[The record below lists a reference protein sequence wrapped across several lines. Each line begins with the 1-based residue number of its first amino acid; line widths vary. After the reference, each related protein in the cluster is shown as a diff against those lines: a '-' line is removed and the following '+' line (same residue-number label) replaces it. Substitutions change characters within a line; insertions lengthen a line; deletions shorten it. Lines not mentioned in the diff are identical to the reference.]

1 MNNKTLSKIVASAL
15 PAICLSTQ
23 ITSDCHAGELL
34 RSIQYEQSKLPQV
47 AQNQV
52 MQNVFKNY
60 DTLNHELKDTLT
72 TIWYNDAGNLLLR
85 RLHKNIKDETQRIT
99 ILWNARDRDGETNLI
114 RYDNFTVYL
123 TKNEFGNCI
132 GYCNSKFTKLPNTL
146 DAVLFHEL
154 THGLHKLMGL
164 NNVNKQ
170 RSIHFLH
177 KIQIRDIAYKQL
189 LELWSN
195 DEEVHTITGRY
206 LGKDG
211 RLHFDCLN
219 TNSYLVLN
227 AIKLG
232 TIAGKITQRI
242 FHLEYKKGTDIFKP
256 CKQNVKNIV
265 IRSEKYLDIIC

>member
-1 MNNKTLSKIVASAL
+1 MEDNMKTNSKNISKIVASAL
-15 PAICLSTQ
+15 PAICLSSYNTLDSQ
-23 ITSDCHAGELL
+23 AGELL
-34 RSIQYEQSKLPQV
+34 RSIQNEQLKLPN
-47 AQNQV
+47 ATQNQV

-60 DTLNHELKDTLT
+60 NNLNIEVKDTLD
-72 TIWYNDAGNLLLR
+72 ILWHNDAGNLLLR
-85 RLHKNIKDETQRIT
+85 RLHNVIKDDKQRIT
-99 ILWNARDRDGETNLI
+99 ILWNACDKDGETNLI
-114 RYDNFTVYL
+114 RYDDFTIYL
-123 TKNEFGNCI
+123 NKNEFGNCI

-177 KIQIRDIAYKQL
+177 KIQIQDIAHKEL
-189 LELWSN
+189 LKLWSD
-195 DEEVHTITGRY
+195 DEEVHTITGWY
-206 LGKDG
+206 LGKVG

-219 TNSYLVLN
+219 ANSYLVLK

-242 FHLEYKKGTDIFKP
+242 FHWEYKKGI
-256 CKQNVKNIV
+256 
-265 IRSEKYLDIIC
+265 